1 MELKTTLNKT
11 LADIKALEHQ
21 LKANEEN
28 LKVAKEALRLSTE
41 RFKANIAN
49 TLEVLESENNYQS
62 AQLTYLNTL
71 YNYNLKIFDL
81 MNLNGE

>member
-1 MELKTTLNKT
+1 

-49 TLEVLESENNYQS
+49 TLEVLESENNYQL
-62 AQLTYLNTL
+62 AQLNYLNTL